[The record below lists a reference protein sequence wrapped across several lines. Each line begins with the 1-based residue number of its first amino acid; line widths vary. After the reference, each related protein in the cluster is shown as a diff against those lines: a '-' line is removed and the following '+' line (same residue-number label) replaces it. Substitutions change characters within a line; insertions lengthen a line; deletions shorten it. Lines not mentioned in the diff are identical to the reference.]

1 MGLFAEL
8 QRRNVFRAALAYLV
22 ATWVVLQIS
31 QLVLEAIEAP
41 TWVIKV
47 FLLVFALGLPL
58 TLLFSWA
65 YEITPEGIK
74 REKDV
79 DRSQSVT
86 RETGKKLDQVTIALV
101 VALLLF
107 VAADRIFFDSA
118 VQTTPETSPVSTV
131 DAEKSIAV
139 LAFEDLSPGGDQ
151 DVFADGLPRAN
162 RSRRAAPPC
171 RDSVAEQSA
180 FHPLDQVEGHDQFVC
195 DKPQC
200 RFIQPTGHQQL
211 VHELSRM

>member
-22 ATWVVLQIS
+22 AAWVVLQIS

-79 DRSQSVT
+79 NRSQSVT
-86 RETGKKLDQVTIALV
+86 RE
-101 VALLLF
+101 
-107 VAADRIFFDSA
+107 
-118 VQTTPETSPVSTV
+118 
-131 DAEKSIAV
+131 
-139 LAFEDLSPGGDQ
+139 
-151 DVFADGLPRAN
+151 
-162 RSRRAAPPC
+162 
-171 RDSVAEQSA
+171 
-180 FHPLDQVEGHDQFVC
+180 
-195 DKPQC
+195 
-200 RFIQPTGHQQL
+200 
-211 VHELSRM
+211 